1 MARMKCLL
9 IRAHPR
15 HPRFIT
21 NPQEALAFC
30 ARRGNVSAPMSL
42 WNTAHPWL
50 RDLVSYEPGKPIED
64 VARELGLKP
73 SEIIKLASNENPLGP
88 SPKALAA
95 MREMLERAHFYPDG
109 GGYYLREA
117 IAQKLGFTRG
127 QVILGCGSNEIIEF
141 IGKAFLNPGDEIVTA
156 RHAFVVYK
164 LMATLFGATTV
175 EVPDPNFAHDL
186 DAMAAAITPK
196 TKEVFIANP
205 NNPTG
210 TLVSQAEIDR
220 FMDKV
225 PEHVIV
231 VFDEAYFEFLENPP
245 DTLKFVRE
253 GRNVVVLRTFSK
265 IQGLANLRIGY
276 GLAKPELI
284 DVLQKT
290 RQPFNVNGIAQA
302 GALAG
307 LLDDEHQRKTREIT
321 IEGREF
327 LQREFAAMGLEFV
340 PSFANFVLVKVGDGK
355 AVFLALMKR
364 GIIVR
369 DMTGY
374 GLPEWIRVSIGTM
387 PQNER
392 FLAELQVLPRLAL
405 REAVPA

>member
-1 MARMKCLL
+1 
-9 IRAHPR
+9 
-15 HPRFIT
+15 
-21 NPQEALAFC
+21 
-30 ARRGNVSAPMSL
+30 MSL

-73 SEIIKLASNENPLGP
+73 GEIIKLASNENPLGP

-109 GGYYLREA
+109 GCYYLREA
-117 IAQKLGFTRG
+117 IAKKFGFERG
-127 QVILGCGSNEIIEF
+127 NIILGCGSNEIIEF

-164 LMATLFGATTV
+164 LMATLFGATTI
-175 EVPDPNFAHDL
+175 EVADPNFAHDL

-210 TLVSQAEIDR
+210 TLVSQDEIDR

-225 PEHVIV
+225 PAHVIV
-231 VFDEAYFEFLENPP
+231 VFDEAYYEFLENPP

-307 LLDDEHQRKTREIT
+307 LADDEHQRKTREIT
-321 IEGREF
+321 IEGRDF
-327 LQREFAAMGLEFV
+327 LQREFAGLGLEYV
-340 PSFANFVLVKVGDGK
+340 PSFANFVLVRVGDGK
-355 AVFLALMKR
+355 AVFQALMKR

-387 PQNER
+387 EQNRR
-392 FLAELQVLPRLAL
+392 FLAELQRLPNLAV
-405 REAVPA
+405 RDPVGV

>member
-1 MARMKCLL
+1 M
-9 IRAHPR
+9 
-15 HPRFIT
+15 T
-21 NPQEALAFC
+21 LAFC
-30 ARRGNVSAPMSL
+30 ATRANVSAPMSL

-50 RDLVSYEPGKPIED
+50 RELVSYEPGKPIED

-73 SEIIKLASNENPLGP
+73 SDIIKLASNENPLGP

-95 MREMLERAHFYPDG
+95 MRETIERAHFYPDG
-109 GGYYLREA
+109 GGFYLREA
-117 IAQKLGFTRG
+117 IAKKFGFERAN
-127 QVILGCGSNEIIEF
+127 IMLGCGSNEIIEF
-141 IGKAFLNPGDEIVTA
+141 IGKAFLNPGDEIVTS

-210 TLVSQAEIDR
+210 TMLSQEEIDR

-231 VFDEAYFEFLENPP
+231 VFDEAYYEFNENPP

-276 GLAKPELI
+276 GIAKAELI
-284 DVLQKT
+284 DVLGKT
-290 RQPFNVNGIAQA
+290 RQPFNTNGIAQA

-307 LLDDEHQRKTREIT
+307 LLDEEHQRKTREIT
-321 IEGREF
+321 IEGRNF
-327 LQREFAAMGLEFV
+327 LQQEFAAMGLEYV

-355 AVFLALMKR
+355 AVFSALMKR

-369 DMTGY
+369 DMNSY

-387 PQNER
+387 EQNRR
-392 FLAELQVLPRLAL
+392 FLEAYTAL
-405 REAVPA
+405 GQQTAAAPVGV